1 MANGMLQET
10 GMDNM
15 AGMSA
20 MGGMLGGQAQAAPVA
35 PSPEGDSIASGRFNG
50 VLQSDNGP
58 IKVTNGVAVIE
69 NMAYFVSDDGTL
81 AADKDGNL
89 VAVIIDGKVVEP
101 TPEIIDQLKQEGK
114 IN

>member
-20 MGGMLGGQAQAAPVA
+20 MGGMLGGQAQTAPVA
-35 PSPEGDSIASGRFNG
+35 PSPEGASESGRFNG

-69 NMAYFVSDDGTL
+69 NTAYFVSDDGTL

-89 VAVIIDGKVVEP
+89 VAVIINGKVVEP

-114 IN
+114 VN